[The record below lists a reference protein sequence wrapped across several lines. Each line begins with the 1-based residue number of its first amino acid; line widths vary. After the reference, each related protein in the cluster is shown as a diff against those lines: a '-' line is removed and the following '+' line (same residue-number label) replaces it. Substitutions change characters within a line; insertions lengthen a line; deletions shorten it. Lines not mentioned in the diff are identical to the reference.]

1 MSETDETDPFRQ
13 YGTSKDGGWTP
24 ESLSY
29 KDNPTIENY
38 VALRRG
44 NPDAEIEVHIH
55 GGVDQLW
62 SAEDELRKYGID
74 PDKFVSVFDA
84 DQDVISF
91 YALFFLERMIEAR
104 NLERQGETHLIA
116 RELAVPD
123 KLIDWFITCALDAG
137 SFYESLEIHRDLIVL
152 IKERLGG
159 PFSEYEMQS
168 KVKEKR
174 QSAAWIAGS
183 MRAQGVTP
191 SLRKVAQILKV
202 APSTVKRWF
211 KPGEF
216 EAEAEIWSHHFN
228 PDGSTR
234 PIEDGLKPLR
244 PNERAQH
251 DPE

>member
-13 YGTSKDGGWTP
+13 YGTSKNGGWTP
-24 ESLSY
+24 ESRSY
-29 KDNPTIENY
+29 KGNPTIENY

-44 NPDAEIEVHIH
+44 NPDAEIEVRIH
-55 GGVDQLW
+55 GGIDQLFCV
-62 SAEDELRKYGID
+62 EDELRKYDID

-91 YALFFLERMIEAR
+91 YALFFLERIIEAR
-104 NLERQGETHLIA
+104 NLERHGETHLIA
-116 RELAVPD
+116 RGLAVPD

-174 QSAAWIAGS
+174 LAAAWVAGS
-183 MRAQGVTP
+183 MRAQGITP
-191 SLRKVAQILKV
+191 SLRKVAQVLSV

-216 EAEAEIWSHHFN
+216 EAEAEKWSHLFN

-234 PIEDGLKPLR
+234 PLSAGVTPLQ
-244 PNERAQH
+244 PNERAQR